1 MQIPP
6 FPTFITVSTAKQK
19 MNLKRVN
26 LVLFLP
32 IFTETRAYSLIQ
44 RQRHTHNLLTLDA
57 KKKRSNNNSSG
68 GRGFGKS
75 SNVEKTYVF
84 ETDNSFDEI
93 DQEVAM
99 GEFFNTYNDWHP
111 LFKSIAH
118 APNVPASSHLDLSV
132 DSYDLIFDDES
143 PWEKLPQVPQGP
155 EKDSQLEIVARVLD
169 SFQKALT
176 DIPVNEA
183 LYSKEDDENDLQFL
197 EEGRRMLVLNRFQ
210 VMTSTIDHESLFRT
224 CWSEIHSLVSEKGD
238 STNSDMGNGSL
249 VMLGEFDEA
258 SGLDLNHFVNTK
270 IRMPLSWL
278 GLKDSFEVSSFER
291 GGHECIRLI
300 HGLGD
305 IPSLEDRNREEEGFQ

>member
-1 MQIPP
+1 
-6 FPTFITVSTAKQK
+6 
-19 MNLKRVN
+19 MNLKRVI
-26 LVLFLP
+26 LALCFA
-32 IFTETRAYSLIQ
+32 ETRAFQ
-44 RQRHTHNLLTLDA
+44 FMQQRHRHIHNLLSLAA

-68 GRGFGKS
+68 GGGGFGKS

-84 ETDNSFDEI
+84 ETNNVFDEI
-93 DQEVAM
+93 DEEVAM
-99 GEFFNTYNDWHP
+99 GDFFTTYNDWHP

-118 APNVPASSHLDLSV
+118 APNVPASSHLDLSTEKHE
-132 DSYDLIFDDES
+132 LIFDDES
-143 PWEKLPQVPQGP
+143 PWKKLPQIPQGP
-155 EKDSQLEIVARVLD
+155 EKDSQLEIVSRVLD

-210 VMTSTIDHESLFRT
+210 VMTSTIDHESLFGT
-224 CWSEIHSLVSEKGD
+224 CWSEIFFLVSEKGD
-238 STNSDMGNGSL
+238 SGDMGNGSL
-249 VMLGEFDEA
+249 VMLGEVDEE
-258 SGLDLNHFVNTK
+258 LDIDLNHFVNTK

-278 GLKDSFEVSSFER
+278 GLEDTFEVSTFER